1 MFLRKLFKV
10 GDKLRWLA
18 LELLV
23 VFIGVYLAFLFQSYT
38 EQRKNENE
46 REKVLVS
53 LKKEV
58 EKFRISS
65 PLNATG
71 QRNVLKKWREAF
83 NKGEIMRFDN
93 WRFLE
98 PQYNFQVI
106 EYAINLRGTE
116 IIEFELYEAISEL
129 YRQIKQLEHAERM
142 MTSRSGQ
149 YNIIPDGLSEKS
161 ETYQVLSAQNMFH
174 FQKFIGAANDRV
186 NNLDE
191 VAAIAR
197 EIVSMINERLSSA
210 QQNEI
215 AFDIMNEFFPSVEGD
230 TVFLRELFIENFE
243 DIPIDAIDAELRK
256 LARAYDYN

>member
-1 MFLRKLFKV
+1 MFLRRLFKI
-10 GDKLRWLA
+10 GDKFRWLA

-23 VFIGVYLAFLFQSYT
+23 VFIGVYLAFLFQGYT
-38 EQRKNENE
+38 EQRKNEKE

-71 QRNVLKKWREAF
+71 QRNQLGKWREAF
-83 NKGEIMRFDN
+83 SKGEVVKFDT

-106 EYAINLRGTE
+106 EYAINLQGTE

-129 YRQIKQLEHAERM
+129 YREIKQLEHAERR
-142 MTSRSGQ
+142 MTNLSDQ
-149 YNIIPDGLSEKS
+149 YNLVPVGLSKNS
-161 ETYQVLSAQNMFH
+161 DTYQVLTSQNLFH

-191 VAAIAR
+191 VAVRAR
-197 EIVSMINERLSSA
+197 KIVAMINQRLSFEK
-210 QQNEI
+210 QQEI
-215 AFDIMNEFFPSVEGD
+215 AFDILTEFFPNVEGD
-230 TVFLRELFIENFE
+230 TVFLKELFIESFE
-243 DIPIDAIDAELRK
+243 QIPEETIDTKLQK
-256 LARAYDYN
+256 LAKEYDYK

>member
-10 GDKLRWLA
+10 GDKIRWLA

-38 EQRKNENE
+38 EQRKNESE

-65 PLNATG
+65 PLNANG
-71 QRNVLKKWREAF
+71 QRTQLSKWREAF
-83 NKGEIMRFDN
+83 KKGETTRFDN

-106 EYAINLRGTE
+106 EYAINLQGTE
-116 IIEFELYEAISEL
+116 IIEFELYEAVSEL
-129 YRQIKQLEHAERM
+129 YRQIKQLEHAERR
-142 MTSRSGQ
+142 MTQRSDQ
-149 YNIIPDGLSEKS
+149 YNLVPEALSEKS
-161 ETYQVLSAQNMFH
+161 ENYQMLTTQNRFH
-174 FQKFIGAANDRV
+174 FQKFMSAADDRV

-191 VAAIAR
+191 VAAIASD
-197 EIVSMINERLSSA
+197 IVDMINERLSIA
-210 QQNEI
+210 QQRKI
-215 AFDIMNEFFPSVEGD
+215 AFDIMNEFFVPLEGD
-230 TVFLRELFIENFE
+230 TVFLKELFMENFE
-243 DIPIDAIDAELRK
+243 DIPVDAIDTELRK
-256 LARAYDYN
+256 LAKEYDYN

>member
-10 GDKLRWLA
+10 GDKVRWLA

-38 EQRKNENE
+38 EQRKNESE

-71 QRNVLKKWREAF
+71 QRNQLGKWREAF
-83 NKGEIMRFDN
+83 KKGEIVKFDN

-106 EYAINLRGTE
+106 EYAINLQGTE
-116 IIEFELYEAISEL
+116 IIEFELYESISEL
-129 YRQIKQLEHAERM
+129 YRQIKQLEHAERR
-142 MTSRSGQ
+142 MTERSDQ
-149 YNIIPDGLSEKS
+149 YNPIPEGLSQKS
-161 ETYQVLSAQNMFH
+161 ENYQVLTTQNMFH
-174 FQKFIGAANDRV
+174 FQKFIGAADDRV

-191 VAAIAR
+191 VAAIASD
-197 EIVSMINERLSSA
+197 IVDMINERLSIA
-210 QQNEI
+210 QQHKI
-215 AFDIMNEFFPSVEGD
+215 AFDIMNEFFVPVEGD
-230 TVFLRELFIENFE
+230 TVFLKELFMEKFE
-243 DIPIDAIDAELRK
+243 DIPVDAIDTELRK
-256 LARAYDYN
+256 LAKEYDYN